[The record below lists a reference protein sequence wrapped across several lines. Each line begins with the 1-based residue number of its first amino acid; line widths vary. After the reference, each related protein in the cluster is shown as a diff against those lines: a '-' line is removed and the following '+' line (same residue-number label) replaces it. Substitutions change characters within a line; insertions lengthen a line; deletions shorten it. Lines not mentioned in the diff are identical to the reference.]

1 MHTTQTNRL
10 AYLMKALRITVKE
23 LAEAIYID
31 PSLISR
37 WRKNTRPI
45 LPEHLENITDY
56 ILTTYTEKKIFNK
69 LLQQDYPLW
78 EQYSFVQKKK
88 AFKKW
93 LLDDA
98 QETTDS
104 LKQQINVSGEYT
116 TRFVALK
123 GEEGRMRAYRRLLEV
138 ALSHPEN
145 RELLLYSENPKA
157 IWNLSTEETSDF
169 WQTTIMELLAKGSTV
184 TVIHSLSHPIQALRK
199 ILAAWL
205 PIEFKTKLESYYYTG
220 YTKNFMQPTLMIVK
234 DKAAAISLTAE
245 NTPEADYTYFYT
257 DPIAV
262 WQSQTYF
269 NSFFK
274 DSRPLYEHYTAEKV
288 PALLDK
294 IELAAEQPQNS
305 YWFTTQPLTCAHK
318 PTLLSVLSFLADEED
333 LSLEH
338 FAHYEKIQKK
348 ILQNLQNNFCR
359 VILNMDLLEESC
371 RPEFLKLHAA
381 TEDYIYSVYQGIQHL
396 LYLLETYPSFEIGL
410 TRDTPINMQ
419 DGYCLFVKEK
429 TITMVNSYYPNSLT
443 PLTLLNQEPT
453 IVDAYYLHLNN
464 FWQQIPP
471 INRER
476 NWVRE
481 KLAKWLEKLASNL
494 PTQN

>member
-1 MHTTQTNRL
+1 MTEANRL
-10 AYLMKALRITVKE
+10 AYIMKALKITVKE

-31 PSLISR
+31 PSLVSR

-45 LPEHLENITDY
+45 LPEHLENIATY
-56 ILTTYTEKKIFNK
+56 ILSTYTDEKALNK
-69 LLQQDYPLW
+69 LMQQDYPLW
-78 EQYSFVQKKK
+78 EQYTFAQKKK
-88 AFKKW
+88 TLKEW
-93 LLDDA
+93 IIDDTQA
-98 QETTDS
+98 STDS
-104 LKQQINVSGEYT
+104 LKQQLQVKGEYT
-116 TRFVALK
+116 TRFTVFK
-123 GEEGRMRAYRRLLEV
+123 GEEGRMRAFQRLLDF
-138 ALSHPEN
+138 ARTNPESQ
-145 RELLLYSENPKA
+145 ELLLYSENTKA
-157 IWNLSTEETSDF
+157 IWHATAQDTSAW
-169 WQTTIMELLAKGSTV
+169 WQKTILELLDKDGSV
-184 TVIHSLSHPIQALRK
+184 TIIHSLSHPVYTLIK
-199 ILAAWL
+199 ILMAWL
-205 PIEFKTKLESYYYTG
+205 PIEFKAKLKSFYATG
-220 YTKNFMQPTLMIVK
+220 FAKNFLQPTFMLVK

-381 TEDYIYSVYQGIQHL
+381 TEDYLYSVYQGIQHL

-410 TRDTPINMQ
+410 TRDTPINIQ

-429 TITMVNSYYPNSLT
+429 TITVVNSYYPNSLT

-471 INRER
+471 INRQKT
-476 NWVRE
+476 WVRE